1 MVICFPATPTPKRE
15 NEPPYAVRCRAPG
28 ERAFELPRREAFDRK
43 GPPFLIGR
51 LPTLLLLCCLYYHR
65 LVERETGVTQR
76 FVPLV
81 EAARTGGTSE
91 VAGLVEAAWP
101 YAYRISYSI
110 LHDRLLAE
118 DAAQEAC
125 AILFQHIKGLR
136 AAQAFT
142 VWFYRIVVREAL
154 AIRKVPVALAGTPEA
169 LSSAPL
175 DDALTRID
183 IIHALM
189 ELSATQRICIALNVC
204 GEMSSREIGTVLGIP
219 DSTVRFHI
227 MRAKRMLEKS
237 LKDLNNITRSGER
250 PYGAA

>member
-1 MVICFPATPTPKRE
+1 M
-15 NEPPYAVRCRAPG
+15 
-28 ERAFELPRREAFDRK
+28 
-43 GPPFLIGR
+43 
-51 LPTLLLLCCLYYHR
+51 
-65 LVERETGVTQR
+65 
-76 FVPLV
+76 PLV
-81 EAARTGGTSE
+81 EAARSGGTSE

-101 YAYRISYSI
+101 YAYRISLSI
-110 LHDRLLAE
+110 LHDRILAE

-125 AILFQHIKGLR
+125 AILFQHIKQLR
-136 AAQAFT
+136 ATEAFR

-154 AIRKVPVALAGTPEA
+154 AVRRVSDSIASEPEP

-175 DDALTRID
+175 DDALARID

-189 ELSATQRICIALNVC
+189 KLPAPQRICIALNVC
-204 GEMSSREIGTVLGIP
+204 GEMNSREIGAVLGIP

-237 LKDLNNITRSGER
+237 LKAVNEIGPSGES